1 VPGCIDYV
9 NLPRTIGAVVSS
21 RMASLIEL
29 QTVYGVTDLY
39 RMLEVLTVDAHNR
52 RVLSKPGRE

>member
-1 VPGCIDYV
+1 M
-9 NLPRTIGAVVSS
+9 NLPRTIGAVISS
-21 RMASLIEL
+21 RMASLAEL

-52 RVLSKPGRE
+52 RILSKPGRES